1 VHFFFVEKIGNAEPT
16 VCHPNPCLNGGTCKE
31 NGKGYDCICDV
42 QYTGS
47 QCEGMG
53 MEFVYVTVSLY
64 WYIRVMKLSVFVQYF
79 MQWKNL
85 KKSLI
90 F

>member
-1 VHFFFVEKIGNAEPT
+1 MIVFSEKIGNAEPT

-47 QCEGMG
+47 QCEG
-53 MEFVYVTVSLY
+53 T
-64 WYIRVMKLSVFVQYF
+64 
-79 MQWKNL
+79 
-85 KKSLI
+85 
-90 F
+90 